1 MISFSL
7 RNLKL
12 FFKDRAAVFFSLLAV
27 FILIGLYALFLGDV
41 WTDSFPDVPN
51 VRGLMDTWMAAGLL
65 AVTSVTTTMG
75 AYGIMVDDKSKKIER
90 DFIASPVK
98 RSSLLGGYMIN
109 AVVVGILMSL
119 VTLLLAEIYLLAGG
133 ASLPS
138 PAVLFKTLGLILLSV
153 IANSAM
159 VLFLVSFFQSANAFA
174 TASTIIGTL
183 IGFLTGI
190 YLPVG
195 ALPEAVQLII
205 KCFPV
210 SHAAVLLRQVLME
223 QPMEA
228 AFSGATA
235 ETEAAFEEFLGVT
248 YRFGGTTLSSLA
260 SMAILSGTAVLF
272 YALSL
277 LVLSRRK
284 IRT

>member
-51 VRGLMDTWMAAGLL
+51 VRGLMDTWMVAGLL

-138 PAVLFKTLGLILLSV
+138 PAVLFKTLGLIRLSV

-223 QPMEA
+223 QPMET
-228 AFSGATA
+228 AFSGAPA
-235 ETEAAFEEFLGVT
+235 ETKAAFEEFLGVT

-260 SMAILSGTAVLF
+260 SMAILLGTAVLF

>member
-12 FFKDRAAVFFSLLAV
+12 FFKDKAAVFFSLLAV

-41 WTDSFPDVPN
+41 WADSFSDIPDA
-51 VRGLMDTWMAAGLL
+51 RGLMDTWMVAGLL

-75 AYGIMVDDKSKKIER
+75 AYGIMIDDKSRKIER

-98 RSSLLGGYMIN
+98 RSSLLGGYMIS
-109 AVVVGILMSL
+109 AIVIGIIMSL
-119 VTLLLAEIYLLAGG
+119 VTLILAEIYLLASGG
-133 ASLPS
+133 ALPS
-138 PAVLFKTLGLILLSV
+138 AMVLLETLGLIFLST
-153 IANSAM
+153 ITNSAM
-159 VLFLVSFFQSANAFA
+159 VFFLVSFFQSANAFA
-174 TASTIIGTL
+174 TASTVIGTL

-195 ALPEAVQLII
+195 SLPEPVALVV

-210 SHAAVLLRQVLME
+210 SHAAALFRQVLME
-223 QPMEA
+223 QQIEA
-228 AFSGATA
+228 SFAGAPA
-235 ETEAAFEEFLGVT
+235 ETIAEFEEFLGVT
-248 YRFGGTTLSSLA
+248 YRFGDTILASLA
-260 SMAILSGTAVLF
+260 SMAILIGTAILF

-277 LVLSRRK
+277 FRLTHRK
-284 IRT
+284 LKA